1 MAYIVNNTVGT
12 VIATIADGTIDV
24 ASTSI
29 TLLGKGFNNYGEI
42 VAEDWVHMLEH
53 FSSPSAPAA
62 ASHGYP

>member
-29 TLLGKGFNNYGEI
+29 TLL
-42 VAEDWVHMLEH
+42 VR
-53 FSSPSAPAA
+53 
-62 ASHGYP
+62 ASITMVKS